1 MPSSSTS
8 RRPPPT
14 PPSTSSSRRSSYQG
28 GLHIVPKNKNKPQ
41 QQQQQQHRYRP
52 SLTFSLGTGAGSH
65 SRQTS
70 TTTTTAHG
78 RMPSGVGP
86 LSGGKSGS
94 HAGASGGP
102 GMPRIRRPRK
112 ILYLLLVFG
121 LLYWCSLRHG
131 LGQERALS
139 HFEQLRAER
148 LAKQQALVRAQM
160 EAEQPWLGDGS
171 KKGVKGPSSAGAG
184 APHAIGGAAVRP
196 PIRVVGAAKQV
207 GSGGGAGEIWENT
220 IGRLGLGSKGKSK
233 SSKSVKPQHV
243 FRDDGQVE
251 VREGDSAEHPIY
263 DLMERARASF
273 DGMLSR
279 QSRTLARAAQE
290 YRQRYGMDPPR
301 GFDAWWKFVVDE
313 DIKIVDDY
321 DRIWRDIAPFHA
333 LTPKMFRERAEKLKK
348 VDFTWTFKVTHD
360 AITASGPR
368 ADASRPKSLK
378 DMIDGF
384 RHRLPADFE
393 AEFTGSDH
401 DLGSW
406 VLGEDQRE
414 RALELVSEGKHFE
427 QEELA
432 RLQDMKRTPVKG
444 WFSACSLD
452 SPANAQPDAENAP
465 DAGSTRD
472 DGLVP
477 KTFIHE
483 HQSTMDFC
491 QHPSLK
497 RLHGALS
504 LDYPGR
510 TPSELRPLFVLS
522 KFANN
527 AEILQT
533 PLQAYRNLSDL
544 NPTEFL
550 DWSEKTI
557 NRVFWR
563 GSSTGGFNVQ
573 RPWQDSHRM
582 RLHLMINGKKD
593 GAAASSDI
601 DDSAASRYRPVMMPD
616 GSGGFEMVPV
626 DASTLAKAY
635 TDIGLSGKPHQCES
649 TGLCDVIASEIEFK
663 GRVTPADGAKYKCE
677 SREAE
682 KAERWRGL

>member
-1 MPSSSTS
+1 
-8 RRPPPT
+8 
-14 PPSTSSSRRSSYQG
+14 
-28 GLHIVPKNKNKPQ
+28 
-41 QQQQQQHRYRP
+41 
-52 SLTFSLGTGAGSH
+52 
-65 SRQTS
+65 
-70 TTTTTAHG
+70 
-78 RMPSGVGP
+78 
-86 LSGGKSGS
+86 
-94 HAGASGGP
+94 
-102 GMPRIRRPRK
+102 MPRIRRPRK
-112 ILYLLLVFG
+112 IIYLLLVFG

-148 LAKQQALVRAQM
+148 LAKQQAIMRAQM
-160 EAEQPWLGDGS
+160 EVQQQQLLGD
-171 KKGVKGPSSAGAG
+171 KKGGGVQSPPLLPNLNANAG
-184 APHAIGGAAVRP
+184 VRP
-196 PIRVVGAAKQV
+196 PVRVVKGAAKQV

-220 IGRLGLGSKGKSK
+220 IGRLGLGKGSGSTPKQVS
-233 SSKSVKPQHV
+233 PRHV
-243 FRDDGQVE
+243 FRDDGTVE

-290 YRQRYGMDPPR
+290 YRQRYGMDPPK

-313 DIKIVDDY
+313 DVKIVDDY
-321 DRIWRDIAPFHA
+321 DRIWKDIAPFHA
-333 LTPKMFRERAEKLKK
+333 LTPKLFRERAKKLQK
-348 VDFTWTFKVTHD
+348 VDFTWTFKVTRD
-360 AITASGPR
+360 AIVASGPR
-368 ADASRPKSLK
+368 ADASRPQSLK

-393 AEFTGSDH
+393 VEITGSDH

-414 RALELVSEGKHFE
+414 RALELVSEGKYFE
-427 QEELA
+427 DDELA

-452 SPANAQPDAENAP
+452 SPANAHPDAENAP
-465 DAGSTRD
+465 AAGSTRE
-472 DGLVP
+472 DGSVP
-477 KTFIHE
+477 KTFVHE

-550 DWSEKTI
+550 DWSEKTT

-573 RPWQDSHRM
+573 RPWQDSHRT
-582 RLHLMINGKKD
+582 RLHLMVNGKKD
-593 GAAASSDI
+593 G
-601 DDSAASRYRPVMMPD
+601 SAAGGEEESNGVSLANRYRPVMMPD
-616 GSGGFEMVPV
+616 GSGGFSVVPV
-626 DASTLAKAY
+626 DDATLAKAY
-635 TDIGLSGKPHQCES
+635 ADVGLSGKPHQCES
-649 TGLCDVIASEIEFK
+649 TGLCDAIASEIEFK
-663 GRVTPADGAKYKCE
+663 GRVTPAEGAKYKCE
-677 SREAE
+677 S
-682 KAERWRGL
+682 